1 MQRTSYS
8 PCCALPHKFYRILTL
23 RLEGAFGRLCDF
35 VSVCPL
41 RIALI
46 MTPSPNLHLLH
57 FPMPDIPHISNM
69 TFNAQMYWQNFDDDT
84 PLSSISLHV
93 CSCIEIFYVIAS
105 VLQFDIIASFY
116 YFLLWCGW
124 FYMKQLLSHFFALF
138 PSIPPRCGR
147 IPSWCVPL
155 LISILDQIY
164 DHLQAVFL
172 PFMDAFIYV
181 DRHWQSPS
189 CD

>member
-147 IPSWCVPL
+147 IPSWQFFSHSWMHSYT
-155 LISILDQIY
+155 SIVTGNL
-164 DHLQAVFL
+164 HLATKSIATYTPQFL
-172 PFMDAFIYV
+172 TRVVVA
-181 DRHWQSPS
+181 
-189 CD
+189 